1 MTNIEAAAL
10 LVKLYTNYV
19 TRGAGHWDEAAEAV
33 AMACMALKEKNVVM
47 RSSIFDGPDASKM
60 FKPPVG
66 PL

>member
-33 AMACMALKEKNVVM
+33 AIACMALKEKNVAM
-47 RSSIFDGPDASKM
+47 RSHSKTDVSEL
-60 FKPPVG
+60 FRPPVG
-66 PL
+66 PI

>member
-47 RSSIFDGPDASKM
+47 RSHPDVDIDKM
-60 FKPPVG
+60 FRPPVG
-66 PL
+66 PI